1 MKNHKQRAKNPD
13 NPSKILDM
21 GDLGC
26 EIVFGLVSK
35 ENIICCIVSGISE
48 DLGSKLHELLVEIAR
63 TGRRKLETIWK

>member
-1 MKNHKQRAKNPD
+1 MHKNPG
-13 NPSKILDM
+13 NPSKILDL

-26 EIVFGLVSK
+26 EIVFGLASK

-48 DLGSKLHELLVEIAR
+48 DLGSKLPEFLVEIAR